1 MLGSNHTFD
10 RLLTAN
16 KSHSQEGV
24 RKMSKLPARPLRP
37 GPDIDACRTSHRRLR
52 AALAS
57 LTDDDFRSP
66 SLLPRW
72 SRGHVVTHL
81 ANKTKTLVW
90 VFEGPAEGEI
100 RRQFPAGHDHDL
112 AADTGAARSAAELR
126 SDLEHSFELVE
137 GAWDALDDGLWDR
150 QGIVTPGPRTMAEI
164 VGRHLRDVEVHHV
177 DLDIGY
183 RVSDWPLHFVE
194 GELTKR
200 LRALTD
206 RADHADLLA
215 WLLGRAPVPDLEPW

>member
-1 MLGSNHTFD
+1 M
-10 RLLTAN
+10 
-16 KSHSQEGV
+16 
-24 RKMSKLPARPLRP
+24 RPD
-37 GPDIDACRTSHRRLR
+37 PDIDACRTSHRRLLT
-52 AALAS
+52 ALAP
-57 LTDDDFRSP
+57 LTDENFRSP

-90 VFEGPAEGEI
+90 VFEGPAKGEI
-100 RRQFPAGHDHDL
+100 RRQFPAEHDHD
-112 AADTGAARSAAELR
+112 AAAETGAARSAAELR
-126 SDLEHSFELVE
+126 SELTQSFALVE
-137 GAWDALDDGLWDR
+137 AAWDALDDGLWDR
-150 QGIVTPGPRTMAEI
+150 HGIVTPGARTMAEI

-183 RVSDWPLHFVE
+183 RVCDWPLHFVE

-200 LRALTD
+200 LRALSD

-215 WLLGRAPVPDLEPW
+215 WLLGRAPAPDLGPW